1 MLARR
6 MRPRPRTVAALA
18 GLAVA
23 ASGLAACGS
32 QSVSV
37 SSSSSPAGKHGAELF
52 AARCGGC
59 HTFSKA
65 GTQGGAF
72 KVKDRERVD
81 GPNFDA
87 RKETVPQVLYAIR
100 NGGFSGGIMPE
111 NIVTGSEA
119 RDVAAFLATYSGGK
133 GESQAT
139 PPSEGPPQGGTT
151 SGG

>member
-6 MRPRPRTVAALA
+6 MPARPRTLA
-18 GLAVA
+18 GLAALATA
-23 ASGLAACGS
+23 AATLVACGS

-37 SSSSSPAGKHGAELF
+37 SQSDPQGVKHGADLF

-100 NGGFSGGIMPE
+100 NGGFSGAIMPE
-111 NIVTGSEA
+111 NIVTGKDA
-119 RDVAAFLATYSGGK
+119 DAIAAFLAKYSGTKSKSPAAAGQ
-133 GESQAT
+133 SST
-139 PPSEGPPQGGTT
+139 SE
-151 SGG
+151 

>member
-6 MRPRPRTVAALA
+6 MPARPRTLAGVAALA
-18 GLAVA
+18 A
-23 ASGLAACGS
+23 ASATLVACGS

-37 SSSSSPAGKHGAELF
+37 SDSDSQAVKHGAELF

-87 RKETVPQVLYAIR
+87 RKETVQQVLYAIR
-100 NGGFSGGIMPE
+100 NGGFSGAIMPE
-111 NIVTGSEA
+111 NIVTGKDA
-119 RDVAAFLATYSGGK
+119 DAIAAFLAKYSGSKSNSPSTAGQSST
-133 GESQAT
+133 SQ
-139 PPSEGPPQGGTT
+139 
-151 SGG
+151 